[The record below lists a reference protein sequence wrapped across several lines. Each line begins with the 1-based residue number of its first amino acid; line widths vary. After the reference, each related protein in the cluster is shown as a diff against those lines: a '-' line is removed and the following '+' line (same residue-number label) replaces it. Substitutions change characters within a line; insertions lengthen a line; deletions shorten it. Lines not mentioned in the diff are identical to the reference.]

1 MDAGQDLVVQSPVMN
16 PAVSGPLVIAIDR
29 AIEVV
34 EAETQALRANP
45 TTDLKPFEYRKSQ
58 ALLDL
63 TRARSLVPPSAYTED
78 VKDRLVDF
86 KDVLKENVDLLTLH
100 MNAVSEVVKMMSRT
114 MLDQESDGTY
124 AAPFPEPAR

>member
-1 MDAGQDLVVQSPVMN
+1 MDAGQDLVVQGPVVN

>member
-1 MDAGQDLVVQSPVMN
+1 MDAGQDLVVQSQVMN

-114 MLDQESDGTY
+114 MLDQDSDGTY